1 MFWSL
6 QVLSNVCNKP
16 WLNTMLDKLA
26 LINTKEQTNDIASY
40 KTIQHLG
47 ENEIVHKSL
56 LVINIPS
63 FIFNCIVVESLPV
76 SINVWMSSFS
86 VQKIIYC
93 KHNAELYLVVRQ
105 VIVLWRKIKAA
116 HKGLHYCNSLNCQ
129 NKQIFHSLNIKSK
142 RQPFFCLINKIF
154 S

>member
-1 MFWSL
+1 
-6 QVLSNVCNKP
+6 
-16 WLNTMLDKLA
+16 MLDKLA

-76 SINVWMSSFS
+76 SINV
-86 VQKIIYC
+86 
-93 KHNAELYLVVRQ
+93 
-105 VIVLWRKIKAA
+105 
-116 HKGLHYCNSLNCQ
+116 
-129 NKQIFHSLNIKSK
+129 
-142 RQPFFCLINKIF
+142 
-154 S
+154 